1 MVMLHWN
8 NSSDPLAN
16 QPAARPAN
24 RVGHENGG
32 GGPFGGQKSDFFQK
46 KWGPR
51 GAARRPTRRAKWPPA
66 KPPRP
71 GPDFRARL
79 PGPRAGRGVGG
90 AIWHGPGKN
99 SPALG
104 LLSRPRLARKKKAA
118 LFLSASG
125 STLLIVFFFSPL
137 TEKIREGLI
146 GRILCAGP
154 FSDSL
159 FPWFFSPQ
167 LLFS

>member
-51 GAARRPTRRAKWPPA
+51 GPSGPRAPGPGGASWAEITWPRGFGGLRASRGPGPCEPRA
-66 KPPRP
+66 EPWPPRP
-71 GPDFRARL
+71 
-79 PGPRAGRGVGG
+79 
-90 AIWHGPGKN
+90 
-99 SPALG
+99 
-104 LLSRPRLARKKKAA
+104 RKKKAP
-118 LFLSASG
+118 FFSSASH
-125 STLLIVFFFSPL
+125 STGTKGKLGAACRSTTWLAEFFTSV
-137 TEKIREGLI
+137 
-146 GRILCAGP
+146 AGQAP
-154 FSDSL
+154 VLAPDR
-159 FPWFFSPQ
+159 
-167 LLFS
+167 